1 MKGGWV
7 IDCAVRV
14 TGVSMTQAASEPW
27 GNFTPNSSVR
37 DRSYSRVHDIC
48 QIPICLD
55 LSSSTVRIGLLCTWC
70 IWGLQWNRHLS
81 CTDQTQA
88 ADVAGHVVRMNH
100 RRHHWSRETCL
111 RQESEVRN
119 PCLKSGKTGG
129 DNSHPQG
136 SRKLRS
142 KHPRRVCPTC
152 NIVQVIRDEAHRFSS
167 FKAAHQ
173 TINSLLRCYLHS
185 TCNLQQLDRWD
196 VKSEISLIPLASFQW
211 KVVGLGIP

>member
-1 MKGGWV
+1 MSFPSAYGFHLWRKHGWRRLNAWMNSFPVSYFLPMKGGWV

-88 ADVAGHVVRMNH
+88 ADVAGHVVHMNH

-111 RQESEVRN
+111 RQRV
-119 PCLKSGKTGG
+119 KSGTRALNLERQAGII
-129 DNSHPQG
+129 H
-136 SRKLRS
+136 
-142 KHPRRVCPTC
+142 
-152 NIVQVIRDEAHRFSS
+152 S
-167 FKAAHQ
+167 FKVVENPDPN
-173 TINSLLRCYLHS
+173 T
-185 TCNLQQLDRWD
+185 
-196 VKSEISLIPLASFQW
+196 LAVFILPAILY
-211 KVVGLGIP
+211 K